1 MLMTRRRGSATIW
14 LALLRLIRMSN
25 LLTIQV
31 LTRGEMVRNWF
42 GIGQRWNSMSKRRGV
57 GVAGVLIL
65 MVAALTARPVA
76 FSQQAQNEDAAAR
89 SKEIMAHLNM
99 VVQYYH

>member
-1 MLMTRRRGSATIW
+1 
-14 LALLRLIRMSN
+14 
-25 LLTIQV
+25 
-31 LTRGEMVRNWF
+31 
-42 GIGQRWNSMSKRRGV
+42 MSKRRGV

-99 VVQYYH
+99 VVQYYQLTM